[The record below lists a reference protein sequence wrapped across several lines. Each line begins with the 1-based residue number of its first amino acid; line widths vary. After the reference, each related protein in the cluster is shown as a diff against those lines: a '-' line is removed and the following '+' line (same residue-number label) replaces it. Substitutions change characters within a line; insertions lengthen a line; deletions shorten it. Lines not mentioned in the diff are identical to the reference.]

1 MNTNKVKGI
10 IKRELKDKLFAKS
23 FIIMTLLIPG
33 IIILSIGIQ
42 AWVNSYEEE
51 SASKALIVSEIPGLT
66 NELKEEFNQDKSIKA
81 KDYIISYD
89 EMSKAD
95 FEINIKK
102 LKPLLLDESLNAI
115 IFIPKTALKN
125 KELIYYSKN
134 PKNRALKSKLGSVIN
149 NVLVAK
155 YFSGRELNKKDIAFA
170 KKSIDFNS
178 MKVSAEKIQEE
189 GLGPEILSFGF
200 TFLLYMGLMLSGTL
214 ILRSVIEEKSNRIV
228 EVLLSSVSSSDL
240 MIGKIIGASITSLAQ
255 MFIWLVPVIIIFSTS
270 WFMLPVK
277 FTFSISI
284 WEWLY
289 FFLNFLIGI
298 VTFLGLFAAVGAI
311 FDNDQDAQSGLWPLM
326 MLIMIPFFIA
336 LSVGN
341 NPSNSLAVWTSVL
354 PFSSI
359 IVMPARM
366 TLVDVPVYQFVISII
381 VNLATLIVIF
391 PVAGKIY
398 RIGILMT
405 GKKPTWKEVAGW
417 VKLKS

>member
-189 GLGPEILSFGF
+189 GFGPEILSFGF

-311 FDNDQDAQSGLWPLM
+311 FDNDQDAQSGLWPVM

-341 NPSNSLAVWTSVL
+341 NPDNSLAVWTSVL

>member
-189 GLGPEILSFGF
+189 GFGPEILSFGF

-311 FDNDQDAQSGLWPLM
+311 FDNDQDAQSGLWPVM

-341 NPSNSLAVWTSVL
+341 NPANSLAVWTSVL

>member
-1 MNTNKVKGI
+1 MKIDKVKGI

-33 IIILSIGIQ
+33 IIVLSIGIQ
-42 AWVNSYEEE
+42 AFVNGYSDET
-51 SASKALIVSEIPGLT
+51 ASKVLIVSEIPGLT
-66 NELKEEFNQDKSIKA
+66 EELQTEFSQDKSISP
-81 KDYIISYD
+81 KDIILSFD

-95 FEINIKK
+95 FSKKISK
-102 LKPLLLDESLNAI
+102 LKPLLLDESLNGI
-115 IFIPKTALKN
+115 IFIPQTAMKN
-125 KELIYYSKN
+125 KELDYYSKN
-134 PKNRALKSKLGSVIN
+134 PKNRSLKSKLGSVIN

-155 YFSGRELNKKDIAFA
+155 YFSGRELDKKDIAFA

-178 MKVSAEKIQEE
+178 LKVTTEKIQEE
-189 GLGPEILSFGF
+189 GIGPEILSFGF
-200 TFLLYMGLMLSGTL
+200 TFLLYMGLILSGTL
-214 ILRSVIEEKSNRIV
+214 ILRSVIEEKTNRIV

-240 MIGKIIGASITSLAQ
+240 MVGKIIGASITSLAQ

-270 WFMLPVK
+270 WFMLPIK
-277 FTFSISI
+277 FSFTISV

-289 FFLNFLIGI
+289 FFLNFLIGL

-311 FDNDQDAQSGLWPLM
+311 FDNDQDAQSGLWPVM

-336 LSVGN
+336 ISVGN
-341 NPSNSLAVWTSVL
+341 NPNNSLAVWTSVL

-366 TLVDVPVYQFVISII
+366 TLVDIPVYQFIISIV
-381 VNLATLIVIF
+381 VNLATFILIF
-391 PVAGKIY
+391 PIAGKIY

-405 GKKPTWKEVAGW
+405 GKKPSWKEVAGW
-417 VKLKS
+417 VKLKG

>member
-51 SASKALIVSEIPGLT
+51 SASKALIVTEIPGLT

-95 FEINIKK
+95 FEKNIKK
-102 LKPLLLDESLNAI
+102 LKPLLLDESLNGI

-189 GLGPEILSFGF
+189 GFGPEILSFGF

-311 FDNDQDAQSGLWPLM
+311 FDNDQDAQSGLWPVM

-341 NPSNSLAVWTSVL
+341 NPDNSLAVWTSVL

>member
-66 NELKEEFNQDKSIKA
+66 KEIKEEFKQDKSIKA

-89 EMSKAD
+89 EMSRAD
-95 FEINIKK
+95 FEKSIKK
-102 LKPLLLDESLNAI
+102 LKPLLLDESLNGI
-115 IFIPKTALKN
+115 IFIPKMALKN

-155 YFSGRELNKKDIAFA
+155 YFSGRELNKADIAFA
-170 KKSIDFNS
+170 KKPIDFNS

-189 GLGPEILSFGF
+189 GFGPEILSFGF

-228 EVLLSSVSSSDL
+228 EVLLSSVSSGDL
-240 MIGKIIGASITSLAQ
+240 MVGKIIGASITSLAQ

-311 FDNDQDAQSGLWPLM
+311 FDNDQDAQSGLWPVM

-341 NPSNSLAVWTSVL
+341 NPDNSLAVWTSVL

-366 TLVDVPVYQFVISII
+366 TLVDVPVYQFVISIV

-391 PVAGKIY
+391 PIAGKIY

>member
-189 GLGPEILSFGF
+189 GFGPEILSFGF

>member
-125 KELIYYSKN
+125 KKLIYYSKN

-189 GLGPEILSFGF
+189 GFGPEILSFGF

-341 NPSNSLAVWTSVL
+341 NPANSLAVWTSVL

>member
-189 GLGPEILSFGF
+189 GFGPEILSFGF

-341 NPSNSLAVWTSVL
+341 NPANSLAVWTSVL

>member
-341 NPSNSLAVWTSVL
+341 NPDNSLAVWTSVL